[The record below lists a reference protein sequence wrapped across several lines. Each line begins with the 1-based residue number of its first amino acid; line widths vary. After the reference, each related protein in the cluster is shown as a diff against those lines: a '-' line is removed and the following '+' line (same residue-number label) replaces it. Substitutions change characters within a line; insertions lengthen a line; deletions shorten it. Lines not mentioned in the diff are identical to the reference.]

1 MASTKRVT
9 GNYDI
14 YTDLLTIHG
23 NLSVAGTT
31 TTVNTEVV
39 QVDETITGN
48 LTVNGPLYASGSKG
62 NAGEFL
68 LSNGTTVYWGSVSGS
83 TPAAGTDR
91 SIQFNN
97 ANFLGADTQFK
108 FHANGNIQIGTTLI
122 SNTAIY
128 SSTGS
133 NDIKLNAGGT
143 GVVYVQDTLKL
154 DFQTGATP
162 TNVASTVQLLANTPG
177 QGGSGL
183 YVVNSNYSDEL
194 ISKRKA
200 TWLGL
205 VFS

>member
-14 YTDLLTIHG
+14 YANLTTVHG
-23 NLSVAGTT
+23 NFSVAGTT
-31 TTVNTEVV
+31 TTVNTEIV

-48 LTVNGPLYASGSKG
+48 LYINGPLYASASKG
-62 NAGEFL
+62 NSGDVL
-68 LSNGTTVYWGSVSGS
+68 KSNGTTVYWSNPSGATSASGS
-83 TPAAGTDR
+83 DR
-91 SIQFNN
+91 SIQF
-97 ANFLGADTQFK
+97 ANGSTLGGDAQFS
-108 FHANGNIQIGTTLI
+108 FYANGNVQIGTTLI

-133 NDIKLNAGGT
+133 NDVKLNAGGS
-143 GVVYVQDTLKL
+143 GVVYVQDTMKL
-154 DFQTGATP
+154 DYQTGSTP

-183 YVVNSNYSDEL
+183 YIVNSNYSDEL
-194 ISKRKA
+194 ISKKKA

>member
-23 NLSVAGTT
+23 NLNVAGTT
-31 TTVNTEVV
+31 TTVNTEIVT
-39 QVDETITGN
+39 QDEIITGN
-48 LTVNGPLYASGSKG
+48 LTVNGPLYASASKG
-62 NAGEFL
+62 NSGNVL
-68 LSNGTTVYWGSVSGS
+68 KSNGTTVYWDVLAGGAS
-83 TPAAGTDR
+83 TGTNR
-91 SIQFNN
+91 SIQY
-97 ANFLGADTQFK
+97 ANSGFLAGDNQFSYY
-108 FHANGNIQIGTTLI
+108 ANGNVVIGTTLI

-133 NDIKLNAGGT
+133 NDIKLNAGGS
-143 GVVYVQDTLKL
+143 GVIYVQDTMKL
-154 DFQTGATP
+154 DYQTGSTP

-194 ISKRKA
+194 VSKRKA